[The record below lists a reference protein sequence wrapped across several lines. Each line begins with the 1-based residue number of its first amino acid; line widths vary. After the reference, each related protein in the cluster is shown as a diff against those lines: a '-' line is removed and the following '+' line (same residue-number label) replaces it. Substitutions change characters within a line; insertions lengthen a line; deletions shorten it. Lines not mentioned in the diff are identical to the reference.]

1 MEYAELYGIGREKLK
16 AAGID
21 ECDNDARLLLEFVCD
36 TDRATLL
43 SHPERSVS
51 SEEEERFLSFIERRA
66 ARIPLQHLTGTTCFM
81 GLDFKVNENVLIPRF
96 DTEILV
102 EEALKYRNDGDRIL
116 DICTG
121 SGCIL
126 ISLLKYSNGCEG
138 LGVDISKDA
147 LEVATQNA
155 EAILSDK
162 EDETSF
168 SFIRSDLYENVSG
181 KFDIIVSNPP
191 YMIQGHGL
199 VNDSDAKLIARHE
212 ISCTFEDIARVSS
225 HLLKAGGKLFLVHRP
240 FRLSELFVTMTRF
253 GIEPKRLRLVHP
265 FIDQEPNLA
274 LIEGVKGGRSRLTVE
289 PPLIVYEKE
298 GVYSDEIYRIY
309 KLPKYSAAKADD

>member
-168 SFIRSDLYENVSG
+168 SFIHSDLYENVSG

-191 YMIQGHGL
+191 YIPTDVIDSLMPEVKDHEPIIALDGKNDGLWFYERIIERIPDFLSPGGHVLFEIGYDQGEAVMKL
-199 VNDSDAKLIARHE
+199 LNDRGFTETEVVKDYAGN
-212 ISCTFEDIARVSS
+212 DRV
-225 HLLKAGGKLFLVHRP
+225 
-240 FRLSELFVTMTRF
+240 
-253 GIEPKRLRLVHP
+253 
-265 FIDQEPNLA
+265 
-274 LIEGVKGGRSRLTVE
+274 VKGRLPVF
-289 PPLIVYEKE
+289 
-298 GVYSDEIYRIY
+298 R
-309 KLPKYSAAKADD
+309 

>member
-1 MEYAELYGIGREKLK
+1 MEYAGLYGIGRDKLK

-21 ECDNDARLLLEFVCD
+21 EFDNDARLLLEFVCD
-36 TDRATLL
+36 TDRAALL
-43 SHPERSVS
+43 SHPERNVS
-51 SEEEERFLSFIERRA
+51 KEEEEKYLSYIERRA
-66 ARIPLQHLTGTTCFM
+66 KRIPLQHLTGTTCFM

-138 LGVDISKDA
+138 TGVDISGDA
-147 LEVATQNA
+147 LEVAMENA

-168 SFIRSDLYENVSG
+168 SFVQSDLYENVSG

-191 YMIQGHGL
+191 YIPTD
-199 VNDSDAKLIARHE
+199 VIDSLMPEVKDHEPLIALDGKNDGLWFYERIIERIPEFLSPGGHVLFE
-212 ISCTFEDIARVSS
+212 IGYDQGEAVCKLLNDKGFTETEIVKDYAGNDRV
-225 HLLKAGGKLFLVHRP
+225 
-240 FRLSELFVTMTRF
+240 
-253 GIEPKRLRLVHP
+253 
-265 FIDQEPNLA
+265 
-274 LIEGVKGGRSRLTVE
+274 VKGRLPVF
-289 PPLIVYEKE
+289 
-298 GVYSDEIYRIY
+298 R
-309 KLPKYSAAKADD
+309 